1 MIPRIGTGGFL
12 TVDAAE
18 RRIDDAILAMQA
30 GRTSVVCLNLSP
42 IAAETVET
50 LRIMYETGGWKVV
63 AWPVNMAHLPHGYQ
77 FRVRDE

>member
-1 MIPRIGTGGFL
+1 MIPRIGTGALL

-18 RRIDDAILAMQA
+18 RRIDDAISAMQA

-50 LRIMYETGGWKVV
+50 LRIMYEAGGWKVV
-63 AWPVNMAHLPHGYQ
+63 AWSINMSQFPNGYI
-77 FRVRDE
+77 FKVRDE